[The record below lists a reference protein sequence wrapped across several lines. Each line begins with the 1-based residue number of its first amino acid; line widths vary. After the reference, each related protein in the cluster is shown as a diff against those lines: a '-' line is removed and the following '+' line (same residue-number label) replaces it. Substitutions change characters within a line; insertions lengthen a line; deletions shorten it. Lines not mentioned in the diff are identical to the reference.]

1 MTLCLF
7 ESESTCVPFGE
18 SGEADRKRY
27 TPLLY
32 SNAFYLLLGIKHL
45 LNKVVLELIT
55 KKETFKTITC
65 TEICFV
71 KCTGPLLLTFL
82 LFCMNPASIT

>member
-7 ESESTCVPFGE
+7 ESESTCVPFGD

-45 LNKVVLELIT
+45 LNKVVLELSNRTYHQEENIQNNN
-55 KKETFKTITC
+55 
-65 TEICFV
+65 
-71 KCTGPLLLTFL
+71 
-82 LFCMNPASIT
+82 MY